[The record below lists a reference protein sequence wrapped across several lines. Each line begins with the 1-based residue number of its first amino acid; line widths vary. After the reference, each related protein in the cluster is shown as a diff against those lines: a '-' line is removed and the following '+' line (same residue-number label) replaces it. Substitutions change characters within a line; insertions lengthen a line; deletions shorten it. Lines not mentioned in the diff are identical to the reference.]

1 MPVDAISEKKGRA
14 LKALLDASKQ
24 EKKDFNDTGEEVEA
38 FGHKADEKAIYDSL
52 DVQAD
57 LWFRTTVALTAQAI
71 DLICP
76 YLYPANPYRCGKV
89 RRSQFADPMVIQAR
103 EARNALMMEYLNY
116 TPNETDLYGE
126 SVRAINQSQ
135 VYGMGV
141 VWTGYNQRKKLVH
154 SVYDTVDNLEKDPD
168 AATENQVNWKARK
181 REKQRWQLADMYP
194 KAAQTIAAMKC
205 SKTSKANLG
214 KPSDLITYY
223 EVYMRVGLHR
233 YVEGG
238 LNSVDPMTGEAITP
252 DDAPKKYVVSDE
264 GKLID
269 EGDWETPLFLDNL
282 WPCSEL
288 SYIEDPES
296 IWPVSPLRAA
306 LPFQKA
312 LNWLYIFYMT
322 KIRFCSRSL
331 FGIMDFGD
339 TDLPA
344 DGKKAL
350 EMMNDLPFITM
361 RTTNDQRKFSDV
373 FQQLNLDPGLQNF
386 ELAHG
391 IIKKEFQEHS
401 GMYDIL
407 HYGEGDT
414 QSRSATDTDFRRETS
429 KTRINFR
436 KDRVV
441 KWQGEIARK
450 EAQCARFLHT
460 PEEIDNILGLGAG
473 QIWGQIMPPA
483 ALQPQMGPMGEMIP
497 PNPMGVDFQQ
507 WILETDYSIESTSM
521 RRHDI
526 DTKIEALK
534 EQMNTVVPVQLQSM
548 DLNEKAVAYDTIA
561 EYQEAIGGS
570 DDIIQKNRQLADQF
584 RQQAQMM
591 LMMQQQQMMM
601 GGPPQPG
608 GPIPG
613 PGSQQ
618 PQQAGG

>member
-1 MPVDAISEKKGRA
+1 MQDANKEKKGRA
-14 LKALLDASKQ
+14 LKALIDASKQ
-24 EKKDFNDTGEEVEA
+24 EKKSFTDTGEEVDA
-38 FGHKADEKAIYDSL
+38 FGHKADEKAIIKSL
-52 DVQAD
+52 GVEAE
-57 LWFRTTVALTAQAI
+57 LWFRTTVAKTAQAI

-89 RRSQFADPMVIQAR
+89 RRSKFADPMVTQVK
-103 EARNALMMEYLNY
+103 EERNALMMEYLNY

-126 SVRAINQSQ
+126 SIRAINQSQ

-141 VWTGYNQRKKLVH
+141 MWTGYNQRKQLVH
-154 SVYDTVDNLEKDPD
+154 SVYDTVENLEKDPD

-181 REKQRWQLADMYP
+181 REKQRWQLADAYP
-194 KAAQTIAAMKC
+194 KEAQMIAALKC
-205 SKTSKANLG
+205 SKTSKSNLG
-214 KPSDLITYY
+214 KPADLITYY

-233 YVEGG
+233 YVEDG
-238 LNSVDPMTGEAITP
+238 LSSVDPETGEAVTP
-252 DDAPKKYVVSDE
+252 DDQPKKYVVSEDGKLLDE
-264 GKLID
+264 GN
-269 EGDWETPLFLDNL
+269 WETPLFMDNL
-282 WPCSEL
+282 WPCTEL
-288 SYIEDPES
+288 SYIEDAES
-296 IWPVSPLRAA
+296 IWPISPLRAA

-331 FGIMDFGD
+331 FATMDFGD
-339 TDLPA
+339 TEVTN
-344 DGKKAL
+344 DGKKVL
-350 EMMNDLPFITM
+350 EMFDDLPFINV
-361 RTTNDQRKFSDV
+361 RTSNDQRKIGDV

-386 ELAHG
+386 EMAHG
-391 IIKKEFQEHS
+391 IFSKEFAEHS

-429 KTRINFR
+429 KTRINYR
-436 KDRVV
+436 KDRVI
-441 KWQGEIARK
+441 KWQSELARK

-460 PEEIDNILGLGAG
+460 PEEIDSILGMGAG
-473 QIWGQIMPPA
+473 MVWGQIMPPA
-483 ALQPQMGPMGEMIP
+483 AMQPQVDPMTGMPMP
-497 PNPMGVDFQQ
+497 PNPMAVDFKA
-507 WILETDYSIESTSM
+507 WVLETDYSIESTSM

-526 DTKIEALK
+526 DTKIDALK

-561 EYQEAIGGS
+561 EYQECIGGS

-591 LMMQQQQMMM
+591 LMMQQQQAMM
-601 GGPPQPG
+601 GGPPGQ
-608 GPIPG
+608 PIPG

-618 PQQAGG
+618 QPQAQGG